1 MRMQEAGGG
10 DGEAG
15 AEPTEAAK
23 GRERAFFLYWDI
35 RGKLLTPLENNF
47 FL

>member
-1 MRMQEAGGG
+1 MGRLVLES
-10 DGEAG
+10 ESCSWCG
-15 AEPTEAAK
+15 AQRQLKAEK
-23 GRERAFFLYWDI
+23 GLFFLYWDI